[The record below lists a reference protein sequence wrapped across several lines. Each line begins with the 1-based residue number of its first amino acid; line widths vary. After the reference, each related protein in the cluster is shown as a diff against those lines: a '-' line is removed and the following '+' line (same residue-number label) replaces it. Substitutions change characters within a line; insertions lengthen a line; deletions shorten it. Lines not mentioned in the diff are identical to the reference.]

1 MKMTSRERVLTALHL
16 GQPDRVPWVESYIH
30 DELASAL
37 LGRVVKAPASAR
49 IPPEILEVLPLDNIS
64 YNLKP
69 PDLASK
75 TFSAKQDFIGD
86 GLIKT
91 WDDFEKI
98 KLPDPDDDRL
108 YEPARDYI
116 AKNRK
121 DRAAVASLRCGVAN
135 AYLSAGIETF
145 SYLLY
150 DDPKLV
156 EALLDLFTSWSAR
169 MMAHINELGFDMAI
183 IAEDLGSKTGPL
195 FSPKIVREL
204 FLPRMRKVVNVL
216 KIPWIYHSDGNIM
229 SILDDLLTLGMK
241 GIANI
246 EPGAMDIEQLK
257 RDYGGKICLMGNID
271 LHYTLTMGTPE
282 ETENEVRKR
291 IETIGRGG
299 GYILATSNGLANYC
313 KPENVLAMKRTLEK
327 YGTY

>member
-1 MKMTSRERVLTALHL
+1 
-16 GQPDRVPWVESYIH
+16 
-30 DELASAL
+30 
-37 LGRVVKAPASAR
+37 
-49 IPPEILEVLPLDNIS
+49 
-64 YNLKP
+64 
-69 PDLASK
+69 
-75 TFSAKQDFIGD
+75 
-86 GLIKT
+86 
-91 WDDFEKI
+91 
-98 KLPDPDDDRL
+98 
-108 YEPARDYI
+108 
-116 AKNRK
+116 
-121 DRAAVASLRCGVAN
+121 VAN

-246 EPGAMDIEQLK
+246 EPSAMDIEQLK

-299 GYILATSNGLANYC
+299 GYILATANGLANYC
-313 KPENVLAMKRTLEK
+313 KPENVLAMKRALEK